1 MAAAWWCVAGY
12 KVWRNIHT
20 CKQESKCL
28 KKRYCIAC
36 SAWMNERT
44 KKLSMFFFS
53 GVNRRCQ
60 PPSHWCATFRPFPF
74 PNWVQVVCLC
84 SFLMMI
90 PWFFHLKRAIFGK
103 HFEVCPPLKW
113 PQGLAKKPAVC
124 GQFRRIF
131 SRSSKKN
138 LWIARSGNIT
148 SRWICSIPVPCILW
162 SYLAPVFLEM
172 SWSGEYKH
180 QWHQRF
186 NFAVEVYVLDGPSF
200 EETYRQSGSE
210 LPRKAGAG
218 FRTEL
223 V

>member
-1 MAAAWWCVAGY
+1 MWIDVVSHQVIDVPLSVASRSQTDYKLCVYVHSLWWFRDFSTLRVPFLE
-12 KVWRNIHT
+12 NI
-20 CKQESKCL
+20 L
-28 KKRYCIAC
+28 RYAPH
-36 SAWMNERT
+36 WN
-44 KKLSMFFFS
+44 
-53 GVNRRCQ
+53 GRR
-60 PPSHWCATFRPFPF
+60 
-74 PNWVQVVCLC
+74 V
-84 SFLMMI
+84 
-90 PWFFHLKRAIFGK
+90 G
-103 HFEVCPPLKW
+103 
-113 PQGLAKKPAVC
+113 KKPAVC

-210 LPRKAGAG
+210 LPHKAGVG

>member
-28 KKRYCIAC
+28 KKRYCIAVHE
-36 SAWMNERT
+36 WTNELRNY
-44 KKLSMFFFS
+44 LCFFFLVWIDVVS
-53 GVNRRCQ
+53 HQVIDVPLSVPSRSQTEYKLCVYVHSLWWFRDFSTLRGPFLENILRYAPHWNGRR
-60 PPSHWCATFRPFPF
+60 
-74 PNWVQVVCLC
+74 V
-84 SFLMMI
+84 
-90 PWFFHLKRAIFGK
+90 G
-103 HFEVCPPLKW
+103 
-113 PQGLAKKPAVC
+113 KKPAVC